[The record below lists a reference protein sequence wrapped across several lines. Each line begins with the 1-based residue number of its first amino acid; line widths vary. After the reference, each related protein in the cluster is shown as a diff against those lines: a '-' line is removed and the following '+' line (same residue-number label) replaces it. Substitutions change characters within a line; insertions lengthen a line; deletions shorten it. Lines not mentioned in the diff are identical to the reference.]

1 MKLTDLTLGVGLTG
15 IRLGK
20 KTKQRGVLASTPQS
34 IDFTE
39 EALNAVYSLIYY
51 TGKDKKEL
59 TNTYEYNNGKMKKF
73 TLRLEIEELSKKEIK
88 ELKEKQ

>member
-1 MKLTDLTLGVGLTG
+1 MKLTDLTLGLGLTG

-20 KTKQRGVLASTPQS
+20 KTKTKGVLASAPQS

-39 EALNAVYSLIYY
+39 EALNAVYSLIYH

-59 TNTYEYNNGKMKKF
+59 VNIYEYNDGRHKKF
-73 TLRLEIEELSKKEIK
+73 TLRLEIEELSEEQIN
-88 ELKEKQ
+88 ELKDKK